1 MLLDHPQFRKFCNNL
16 VQGETRI
23 PSHHSKRR
31 GMGKLFEDER
41 DKVRELLQPI
51 ERVSLITDTWTTT
64 NNVTILGI
72 TIYWIDD
79 MWRLHEQV
87 LAVEELGVS
96 HQGIILAEVVH
107 RVLEEYDLT
116 QKVSKH
122 EFYLPYFQS

>member
-1 MLLDHPQFRKFCNNL
+1 M
-16 VQGETRI
+16 E
-23 PSHHSKRR
+23 
-31 GMGKLFEDER
+31 KLFEDER

-51 ERVSLITDTWTTT
+51 ERVSLTTDTWTTT

-72 TIYWIDD
+72 TIHWIDD

-96 HQGIILAEVVH
+96 HQGIILVEVVH
-107 RVLEEYDLT
+107 RVLEEYNLT
-116 QKVSKH
+116 QKVSKR